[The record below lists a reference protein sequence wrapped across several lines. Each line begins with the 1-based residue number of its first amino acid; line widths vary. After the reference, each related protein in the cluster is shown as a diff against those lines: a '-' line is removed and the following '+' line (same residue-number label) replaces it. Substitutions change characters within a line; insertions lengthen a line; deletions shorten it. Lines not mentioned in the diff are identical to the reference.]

1 MGALSSSLIATF
13 DLLELRKFMT
23 AQVKFLG
30 LVDTGVPFIL
40 TYSSKYSRLWRR
52 KKTINIFSDLL
63 KTNIFYN
70 ALGVCMK

>member
-1 MGALSSSLIATF
+1 MGAFSGSLIATF

-40 TYSSKYSRLWRR
+40 TYTSKYSRLWIR
-52 KKTINIFSDLL
+52 KKTINNFSDIL